1 MKKMKKKIFI
11 PVVATALIFGAC
23 NNSSNTDE
31 KKSTGNMEAASSLD
45 TTKLAKG
52 TGFYQCPMHPEVTS
66 DKPGSCSKCGM
77 DLEKVEKK

>member
-1 MKKMKKKIFI
+1 MKTTIIFS
-11 PVVATALIFGAC
+11 ALALALTFAAC

-31 KKSTGNMEAASSLD
+31 KNSTNTAAQSLD

-52 TGFYQCPMHPEVTS
+52 TVFYQCPMHPEVTS
-66 DKPGSCSKCGM
+66 DKAGSCSKCGM

>member
-1 MKKMKKKIFI
+1 MKTTIIFSAI
-11 PVVATALIFGAC
+11 ALLLTFTAC

-31 KKSTGNMEAASSLD
+31 KNSTNNTEATPSLD

-52 TGFYQCPMHPEVTS
+52 TVFYQCPMHPEVTS
-66 DKPGSCSKCGM
+66 DKAGSCSKCGM

>member
-1 MKKMKKKIFI
+1 MKKKIFI
-11 PVVATALIFGAC
+11 PVVAVTLIFGAC

-31 KKSTGNMEAASSLD
+31 KNSTSNTEVTSSLD

-52 TGFYQCPMHPEVTS
+52 TVFYQCPMHPEVTS
-66 DKPGSCSKCGM
+66 DKAGSCSKCGM